1 MKRLIIITLAA
12 IVLNGCS
19 GIRSFTSSEPT
30 ILSASEVHALFNE
43 HTVRSYNLNNKV
55 STWSYYRNDGQLFQE
70 RFWAPRNGKWS
81 IQEDGQICLTVK
93 SKSCRFIGRQGD
105 RIYKFRTDDKGRL
118 ERIIRYKNFV
128 PGNPLG
134 L

>member
-1 MKRLIIITLAA
+1 MKRLVITILAA
-12 IVLNGCS
+12 TALSGCS
-19 GIRSFTSSEPT
+19 GIPSLTSSEPRM
-30 ILSASEVHALFNE
+30 LSASEVYTLFNE
-43 HTVRSYNLNNKV
+43 HTVRSYNLENKV

-70 RFWAPRNGKWS
+70 RFWAPRNGTWS

-93 SKSCRFIGRQGD
+93 SKSCRFIGQQGD
-105 RIYKFRTDDKGRL
+105 RIYKFRSDDKGRL